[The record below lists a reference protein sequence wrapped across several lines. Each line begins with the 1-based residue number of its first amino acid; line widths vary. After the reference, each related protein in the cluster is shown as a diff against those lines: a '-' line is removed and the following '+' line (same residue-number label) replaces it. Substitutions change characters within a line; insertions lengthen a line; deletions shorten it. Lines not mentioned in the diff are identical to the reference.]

1 MTLLLLNLRW
11 IVIHILLIWSKS
23 TTVLT
28 ATHGATNTTY
38 TSLDLV
44 LESCALLTTL
54 LCKHLV
60 AHHLLVLRAA

>member
-11 IVIHILLIWSKS
+11 VVIHILLVWSKS

-28 ATHGATNTTY
+28 ATHGASNTTDAG
-38 TSLDLV
+38 LDLV
-44 LESCALLTTL
+44 LESCAFLTTL
-54 LCKHLV
+54 LRQHLV